1 MALDRPTLLCAL
13 GLALILEAVPYFL
26 FAEKMPRYF
35 RTMAAMPPRVL
46 RLVAALMLALGLG
59 LVALGRA

>member
-1 MALDRPTLLCAL
+1 MAS
-13 GLALILEAVPYFL
+13 
-26 FAEKMPRYF
+26 
-35 RTMAAMPPRVL
+35 MPPRVL

>member
-13 GLALILEAVPYFL
+13 GLALVLEAVPYFL
-26 FAEKMPRYF
+26 LAERMPRYF
-35 RTMAAMPPRVL
+35 RTMASMPPRVL